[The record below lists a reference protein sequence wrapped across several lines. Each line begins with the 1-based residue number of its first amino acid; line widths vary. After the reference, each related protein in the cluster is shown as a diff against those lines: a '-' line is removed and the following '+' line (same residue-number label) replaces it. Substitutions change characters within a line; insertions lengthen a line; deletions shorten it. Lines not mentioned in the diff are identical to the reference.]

1 MQPAPFTCPACGTA
15 YRPGARFCSQCAQA
29 LPQQPVSVTGL
40 LPPNRLLKGRYRLV
54 RQVGKGGFGAVYQA
68 EDTELGNRHVAIKE
82 MSQRGLPPEQLA
94 TLTEAFK
101 SEALLLA
108 KLVHPNLPR
117 IYEQFSEGGRWYLV
131 MDFIEGQTLEE
142 YLNLLAEGR
151 VPVKTALQLG
161 VQLASV
167 LEYLHSRQP
176 PIIFRDLKP
185 SNIMLGPDEHV
196 YLIDFGIARLFKPG
210 QAHDTQMFG
219 SVGYASPEQYGK
231 AQTTAQSDIYSLGA
245 VLHQMLSGR
254 DPTESPLTFAP
265 LALPGLPG
273 LEALIA
279 RMLEREPEKRP
290 ASMGE
295 VKQHLQTQLEELAR
309 TPTVAAVAATS
320 PTTPA
325 AAASSAAVE
334 IPPVLYDTKEE
345 WNRVAK
351 AHFKA
356 GNYQESLA
364 AYNRVVAMDD
374 EDEWAYANRAETLVK
389 LERYQEAITD
399 FSRALELNP
408 VNDWA
413 WAHRG
418 EAYRLAE
425 QYPEALADFDRALE
439 LDPDYIWAVMSKGQV
454 YEALKDYER
463 AVEMFSRVVELDPQE
478 SWGYAHRG
486 EAYRMLKRNQEALQD
501 FSRAVSLKPAY
512 GWAYGSRGQ
521 VYLSLNEYHQAILDL
536 DRALALDPSLSWA
549 WAHRGEAH
557 RLLENYH
564 QAISDFDQAI
574 KLHPQ
579 YSWAY
584 ARRGEAYRQVGKY
597 QEAIADCAQAL
608 EMNPNNDFAYGVRGA
623 TYRAMKLYEQ
633 AIEDLNRALAL
644 DPNDAWDYGQR
655 GKAYAGLKEY
665 EKAIADFDRALE
677 LQPDLSWVIES
688 RNQARLHLK
697 NS

>member
-1 MQPAPFTCPACGTA
+1 MQPAPLSCPSCGTA
-15 YRPGARFCSQCAQA
+15 YHPGARFCSHCAQA
-29 LPQQPVSVTGL
+29 LPTQPASATGL
-40 LPPNRLLKGRYRLV
+40 LPLNRLLKGRYRLV
-54 RQVGKGGFGAVYQA
+54 SQVGKGGFGAVYKA
-68 EDTELGNRHVAIKE
+68 EDTELGDRQVAIKE
-82 MSQRGLPPEQLA
+82 MSQRGLAPDQLA

-117 IYEQFSEGGRWYLV
+117 IYEQFAEGGRWYLV
-131 MDFIEGQTLEE
+131 MDFIEGQTLEQ
-142 YLNLLAEGR
+142 YLNLLVDGR
-151 VPVKTALQLG
+151 LPVRTALQLG
-161 VQLASV
+161 AQLASV
-167 LEYLHSRQP
+167 LDYLHTRQP

-185 SNIMLGPDEHV
+185 SNILLGPESQV

-210 QAHDTQMFG
+210 QTRDTMAFG
-219 SVGYASPEQYGK
+219 SLGYAPPEQYGK
-231 AQTTAQSDIYSLGA
+231 AQTTVQSDIYSLGA
-245 VLHQMLSGR
+245 VLHQALSGH
-254 DPTESPLTFAP
+254 DPAETPLTFAP
-265 LALPGLPG
+265 LALGGLPG

-279 RMLEREPEKRP
+279 RMLEREPDNRP
-290 ASMGE
+290 SSMAE
-295 VKQHLQTQLEELAR
+295 VKQQLQALLEEFTRVQAGAAGPATTSA
-309 TPTVAAVAATS
+309 TPVVTGS
-320 PTTPA
+320 
-325 AAASSAAVE
+325 E

-351 AHFKA
+351 AQFKA
-356 GNYQESLA
+356 GNYQEALE
-364 AYNRVVAMDD
+364 AYSRVVEMDP
-374 EDEWAYANRAETLVK
+374 EDEWGYANRAETLVK
-389 LERYQEAITD
+389 LERYQEAIAD
-399 FSRALELNP
+399 FTQALDLNAL
-408 VNDWA
+408 NDWA

-418 EAYRLAE
+418 EAYRLSDQFAD
-425 QYPEALADFDRALE
+425 ALSDFDRALE
-439 LDPDYIWAVMSKGQV
+439 LDPEYIWAVMSKGQV
-454 YEALKDYER
+454 FEAQKDYDR
-463 AVEMFSRVVELDPQE
+463 AIEMFSRVVELDSEE

-486 EAYRMLKRNQEALQD
+486 EAYRLLKRNQEALQD

-536 DRALALDPSLSWA
+536 DRAIALDPSLSWA
-549 WAHRGEAH
+549 WAHRGEAQ

-597 QEAIADCAQAL
+597 QEAIADCAQSL
-608 EMNPNNDFAYGVRGA
+608 ELNPNNDFAYGVRGA
-623 TYRAMKLYEQ
+623 TYRAMKQYEQ
-633 AIEDLNRALAL
+633 AIEDLNRALDL

-697 NS
+697 NT

>member
-1 MQPAPFTCPACGTA
+1 MQPAPFSCPACGTA
-15 YRPGARFCSQCAQA
+15 YRPGAKFCSQCAQA
-29 LPQQPVSVTGL
+29 LPTSPASTTGL
-40 LPPNRLLKGRYRLV
+40 LAPNRLLKGRYRLV

-68 EDTELGNRHVAIKE
+68 EDTELGDRHVAIKE
-82 MSQRGLPPEQLA
+82 MSQHGLEPEQLA
-94 TLTEAFK
+94 ALTEAFK

-117 IYEQFSEGGRWYLV
+117 IYEQFTENRRWYLV
-131 MDFIEGQTLEE
+131 MDFIEGQTLEQH
-142 YLNLLAEGR
+142 LNLLAEGR
-151 VPVKTALQLG
+151 LPVRMALQLG
-161 VQLASV
+161 AQLASV
-167 LEYLHSRQP
+167 LDYLHTRQP

-185 SNIMLGPDEHV
+185 SNIMLGPESQV

-210 QAHDTQMFG
+210 QTRDTMAFG
-219 SVGYASPEQYGK
+219 SLGYAPPEQYGK

-245 VLHQMLSGR
+245 VLHQVLSGH
-254 DPTESPLTFAP
+254 DPAKTPLHFAP
-265 LALPGLPG
+265 LALTSLPE
-273 LEALIA
+273 LEALIT
-279 RMLEREPEKRP
+279 RMLEHAPEKRP
-290 ASMGE
+290 SSMAE
-295 VKQHLQTQLEELAR
+295 VKQQLQALLEQCAR
-309 TPTVAAVAATS
+309 SQTGTLEAVPVVTPPPSTLVAAVD
-320 PTTPA
+320 
-325 AAASSAAVE
+325 

-356 GNYQESLA
+356 GHYREALEAYDRVLA
-364 AYNRVVAMDD
+364 LDA
-374 EDEWAYANRAETLVK
+374 EDEWAYANRAETLAK
-389 LERYQEAITD
+389 LERYQEAIRD
-399 FSRALELNP
+399 FSRALELNQ

-418 EAYRLAE
+418 EAYRLSE
-425 QYPEALADFDRALE
+425 QYPEALADFEQALK
-439 LDPDYIWAVMSKGQV
+439 LDPDYIWAVMSRGQV
-454 YEALKDYER
+454 FEALRDYER
-463 AVEMFSRVVELDPQE
+463 AVEAFSRVVELDPEE

-501 FSRAVSLKPAY
+501 FSRAVALKPTY

-536 DRALALDPSLSWA
+536 DRAIGLDPSLSWA

-564 QAISDFDQAI
+564 QAISDFDEAI

-608 EMNPNNDFAYGVRGA
+608 ELNPNNDFAYGVRGA
-623 TYRAMKLYEQ
+623 TYRAMKQYEQ
-633 AIEDLNRALAL
+633 AIEDLNRALDL

-665 EKAIADFDRALE
+665 ERAIADFDRALE

-697 NS
+697 NM

>member
-1 MQPAPFTCPACGTA
+1 MSPAPFTCPACGTA
-15 YRPGARFCSQCAQA
+15 YRPGAKFCSQCAQA
-29 LPQQPVSVTGL
+29 LPTPPALATGL
-40 LPPNRLLKGRYRLV
+40 LAPNRLLKGRYRLV

-68 EDTELGNRHVAIKE
+68 EDTELGDRHVAIKE
-82 MSQRGLPPEQLA
+82 MSQRGLAPEQLA

-131 MDFIEGQTLEE
+131 MDYIEGQTLEH
-142 YLNLLAEGR
+142 YLNLLAEGC
-151 VPVKTALQLG
+151 VPIKTALQLG
-161 VQLASV
+161 LQLASV
-167 LEYLHSRQP
+167 LDYLHSRQP

-185 SNIMLGPDEHV
+185 SNIMLGPESQV

-210 QAHDTQMFG
+210 QAHDTLVFG
-219 SVGYASPEQYGK
+219 SVGYAPPEQYGK
-231 AQTTAQSDIYSLGA
+231 AQTTVQSDIYSLGA
-245 VLHQMLSGR
+245 VLHQMLSGH
-254 DPTESPLTFAP
+254 DPMLTPLAFAP
-265 LALPGLPG
+265 LGLSSLPG
-273 LEALIA
+273 LEALIT

-290 ASMGE
+290 GSMLE
-295 VKQHLQTQLEELAR
+295 VKQQLQAQLEELAR
-309 TPTVAAVAATS
+309 SPMEAARPGIPAQ
-320 PTTPA
+320 A
-325 AAASSAAVE
+325 AAATAAD
-334 IPPVLYDTKEE
+334 IPPVLYNTKEE

-356 GNYQESLA
+356 GNYRESLE
-364 AYNRVVAMDD
+364 AYDRVVAMDT
-374 EDEWAYANRAETLVK
+374 EDEWGYANRAETLVK
-389 LERYQEAITD
+389 LERYEEAITD
-399 FSRALELNP
+399 FSRALELNR

-418 EAYRLAE
+418 EAHRLAE
-425 QYPEALADFDRALE
+425 QYPEALADFNRALE

-454 YEALKDYER
+454 YEALKEYEQ
-463 AVEMFSRVVELDPQE
+463 AVEMFSRVVELDPEE

-501 FSRAVSLKPAY
+501 FSRAVAIKPTY

-536 DRALALDPSLSWA
+536 DRAVGLDSSLSWA

-597 QEAIADCAQAL
+597 QEAITDCAQAL

-633 AIEDLNRALAL
+633 AIEDLNRALDL

-655 GKAYAGLKEY
+655 GKAYAGLKDY
-665 EKAIADFDRALE
+665 ERAIADFDRALE

-697 NS
+697 NT